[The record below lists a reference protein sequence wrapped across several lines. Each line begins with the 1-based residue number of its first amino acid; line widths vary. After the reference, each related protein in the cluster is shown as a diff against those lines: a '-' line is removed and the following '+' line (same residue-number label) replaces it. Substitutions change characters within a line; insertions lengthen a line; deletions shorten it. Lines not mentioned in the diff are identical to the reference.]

1 MPELVDKI
9 ALVTG
14 ASSGI
19 GQATAV
25 ALARAGA
32 WIAATG
38 RDAARLQPF
47 TDFANSQ
54 GGHVQSYAADLSSE
68 AGCNA
73 LADWALDTY
82 GGIDVLVHAAG
93 MASRGASADTDRAT
107 FDAMLRINVLAAGQL
122 VQRLAPSL
130 IARGGQIAFINS
142 RAGLR
147 VFPQFGAYCASKFA
161 LKAYADTLREE
172 LRPKGVRVVSVFPG
186 KVDTPMQRQLNE
198 QGGLPHEPERY
209 LRAEDVARATVDAL
223 LLPRGV
229 EIPDVLIQPA
239 RE

>member
-38 RDAARLQPF
+38 RDETRLRGF
-47 TDFANSQ
+47 ADYANSQ
-54 GGHVQSYAADLSSE
+54 GGHVQYFAADLSTE
-68 AGCNA
+68 ADCNA

-93 MASRGASADTDRAT
+93 MAARGEATNTDHAT
-107 FDAMLRINVLAAGQL
+107 FDAMLRVNVLAASQL
-122 VQRLAPSL
+122 VKQFAPSL
-130 IARGGQIAFINS
+130 IERGGQIAFVNS
-142 RAGLR
+142 RAGVR

-161 LKAYADTLREE
+161 LKAYADALREE

-198 QGGLPHEPERY
+198 QGGLPHEPHRY
-209 LRAEDVARATVDAL
+209 LRADDVARATVDAL

-239 RE
+239 GE